1 MGIYVNPGNIAFEEA
16 VNSMIYLDKTGLI
29 SYTNRVLHTKQKNLC
44 VSRPRRF
51 GKSMAADM
59 LTAYYSKGCSS
70 HGLFLNREIE
80 KDKSFGI
87 DLNQHNVIRLDIQ
100 QFLFHDSHPA
110 IFISKIQEAV
120 INELYAE
127 YGNCFTVDQYG
138 LPNVLKQ
145 IFAQTKEGFV
155 FIIDEWDCIFRLA
168 PDNNEVQ
175 KKYLDFLRGLFK
187 GQDYVEL
194 AYMTGILPIK
204 KYGDHSAINIFDEY
218 SMLDPAELAEFFGFT
233 EKEVLTL
240 CTRENIDFSAVQQWY
255 DGYLLNGQHIYN
267 PKSVVD
273 VMRRKKF
280 KSYWTGT
287 ETYEALKIYI
297 DMNFDGLKEAITIML
312 GNARYKINTRKFQND
327 MTTFSTK
334 DDILTLLIHLGY
346 LTFDEITEEVSIPN
360 QEIAW
365 EFFNAIDNPKWSGV
379 LEALQRSESLLERT
393 WMMDEKAAPR

>member
-155 FIIDEWDCIFRLA
+155 FIIDEIGRA
-168 PDNNEVQ
+168 HV
-175 KKYLDFLRGLFK
+175 
-187 GQDYVEL
+187 
-194 AYMTGILPIK
+194 
-204 KYGDHSAINIFDEY
+204 
-218 SMLDPAELAEFFGFT
+218 
-233 EKEVLTL
+233 
-240 CTRENIDFSAVQQWY
+240 
-255 DGYLLNGQHIYN
+255 
-267 PKSVVD
+267 
-273 VMRRKKF
+273 
-280 KSYWTGT
+280 
-287 ETYEALKIYI
+287 
-297 DMNFDGLKEAITIML
+297 
-312 GNARYKINTRKFQND
+312 
-327 MTTFSTK
+327 
-334 DDILTLLIHLGY
+334 
-346 LTFDEITEEVSIPN
+346 
-360 QEIAW
+360 
-365 EFFNAIDNPKWSGV
+365 
-379 LEALQRSESLLERT
+379 
-393 WMMDEKAAPR
+393 